1 MFVQSAQPARRQTMT
16 KRPSVLDEVA
26 AMVSPLTTAREFL
39 NALPAD
45 ERAEWDELLRRGD
58 VYPGTAVMKV
68 FAKRGIVLDRHAVYR
83 LRAETAGYVPS
94 R

>member
-1 MFVQSAQPARRQTMT
+1 MSVQSAQPAKRPTMT

-26 AMVSPLTTAREFL
+26 AMVSPLTAAREFL

-58 VYPGTAVMKV
+58 LYPGGAVIKV
-68 FAKRGIVLDRHAVYR
+68 FAKRGIVLDRHMCHRVR
-83 LRAETAGYVPS
+83 VETAGYVPS